1 MSIARKGLGAL
12 AAVILIMAAP
22 TALAAPANDVVAGTG
37 TIGQFGD
44 PQVHVNATDTA
55 KGWKGSFTIEYP
67 DGTYA
72 TGKVA
77 CASVSGGTAYVIG
90 RITESGGPRVSA
102 LNWGVG
108 NYIVIGVQD
117 NGEPGT
123 GDVPDQ
129 LNFSP
134 GFNAKPACAPNG
146 AATPVIPIVEG
157 NFQVFDV

>member
-1 MSIARKGLGAL
+1 MSIARKAIGAF

-37 TIGQFGD
+37 TIGLFGD
-44 PQVHVNATDTA
+44 PQLHVNAIDTA

-77 CASVSGGTAYVIG
+77 CASVSGFTAYVIG

-108 NYIVIGVQD
+108 NYIVSGVKD

-134 GFNAKPACAPNG
+134 GFVLQPDCAPHG
-146 AATPVIPIVEG
+146 QATPNLPIVEG